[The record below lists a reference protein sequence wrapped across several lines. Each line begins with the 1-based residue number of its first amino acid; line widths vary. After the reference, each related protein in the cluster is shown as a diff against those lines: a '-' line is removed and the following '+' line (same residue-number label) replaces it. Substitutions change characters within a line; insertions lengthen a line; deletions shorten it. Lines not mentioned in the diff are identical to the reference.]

1 MAKNLF
7 VRVRN
12 TLKRLILGDKFYL
25 HDDVPLAKTIAHDKW
40 QDYLINLA
48 NKNHWKVLEIGSREV
63 TGISSMRKR
72 MYDAQYV
79 GFDFYPGSNVDVVG
93 DVHKLSEYFNGEKF
107 DLIFTSACFEHFAM
121 PWIASQEIV
130 KLLKNGGY
138 IFVETHYSYSSHER
152 PWHYFQFSENA
163 LEVLFNK
170 EMGIECIEKGVSN
183 PIASRFTKYAVKPL
197 RSRKITGMYCHSEFL
212 GKKFQDVPEFN
223 WYNINLDDIY
233 NGTMYVKPDSENIKK
248 EC

>member
-7 VRVRN
+7 VKYRN
-12 TLKRLILGDKFYL
+12 KLKNIILGDKFYL
-25 HDDVPLAKTIAHDKW
+25 HKDVPLSKTIAHDRW

-48 NKNHWKVLEIGSREV
+48 NKNHWRVLEIGSREV

-72 MYDAQYV
+72 MSNAEYV
-79 GFDFYPGSNVDVVG
+79 GFDFYPGNNVDVVG
-93 DVHKLSEYFNGEKF
+93 DVHKLSNYFNGEKF

-130 KLLKNGGY
+130 KLLKVGGY

-183 PIASRFTKYAVKPL
+183 PIVARFSKYSVKYL
-197 RSRKITGMYCHSEFL
+197 RGHKITGLYCHSEFL
-212 GKKFQDVPEFN
+212 GKKYKDVPDFN
-223 WYNINLDDIY
+223 WYNVNLDAIY
-233 NGTMYVKPDSENIKK
+233 NGTRYVKPDSTR
-248 EC
+248 